1 MIAAPETGERRSP
14 QKKEN
19 VVADFNETIIEEFR
33 ANGGTVTTAGF
44 GRSLVLLHH
53 VGARSGEERIAP
65 LMALHPSEDVW
76 LLAASAAGAPKHPA
90 WFHNLVAE
98 PDTVIETPDD
108 GTVPVRVRVLEGAE
122 RDAGW
127 TLFTDASDGFAG
139 YEKKTT
145 RVIPVVELTR
155 R

>member
-1 MIAAPETGERRSP
+1 MAGFT
-14 QKKEN
+14 
-19 VVADFNETIIEEFR
+19 ETIIEEFR

-44 GRSLVLLHH
+44 GRSLVLLHY

-65 LMALHPSEDVW
+65 LMALHPSDDVR

-90 WFHNLVAE
+90 WFHNPVAE
-98 PDTVIETPDD
+98 PGTVIETPDH
-108 GTVPVRVRVLEGAE
+108 GTVPVRARILEGAE

-127 TLFTDASDGFAG
+127 RLFTDASDGFAG